1 MTETVILEDY
11 STTNNLTNKKKRHS
25 FRKFFQWNAEKYNK
39 NDDTVEKINSI
50 YKANNS
56 TTVGSKKTK
65 KFKKFLSFSRK
76 NNKPDFENAVTDDYE
91 ICKDSSIRFS
101 LKRTLS
107 RLKSKKSSTFDF
119 QEFKLSS
126 DNMDLDNKD
135 ALECYNKFKSDH
147 SIQAKPYDVPP
158 SIQVLDFDNKVNTVE
173 KSGLKRQSS
182 LNKKKT
188 FLGIGSDNPSTNLD
202 PFSPLIEDTN
212 TLLEPF
218 GNIEFEKD
226 EAFDKENGISFPKLS
241 NVNTNKKLNDA
252 PIKDKKANK
261 FTTENLQMLL
271 FGSCEKDDTG
281 MSKTTDVS
289 VSSNVKEDKVV
300 DITDIEQSPQSSDAI
315 HPCTLS
321 NDEMNSSETLK
332 ETEIFNTDKDLPK
345 QTTISDIDEED
356 VNVRCLAIPT
366 FRDDNV
372 IALEDYVK
380 GHKLGKLT
388 QLEILEHLQQK
399 KLNESELIDKIKDTF
414 DDFRNPSFYNENTD
428 DGCNFYSCNDSYDH
442 SSVNQTIRSIGTSKN
457 KDSSKLKFNLLSEV
471 FYYDNNV
478 ESKGNKNLS
487 ILETAKKE
495 LDAEKATDPL
505 LQFKEDENLL
515 LNSNSTNVSPLDVHN
530 VLDLT
535 QFDNIKHLLSIGSRN
550 NDKVEITNNNHY
562 AHNWGASDLYESSD
576 LTIDTIK
583 KIAMNLSSDEALEH
597 LSQFSFP
604 YKMQLCT
611 DLEVDGSLADVES
624 LGSPN
629 LTLPDYNEVL
639 PNGYFPDITS
649 YLENQDLKSSGDT
662 MAELND
668 DFIKLSPHVKEEETS
683 SVRSILKKKVNQNES
698 VELQSLF
705 NLSKDDDFSVEMPQA
720 PDSNLQKMRIDQ
732 LKRFYSTDFYPDLE
746 NDEDYVRSL
755 RSTQSKYNTDLY
767 V

>member
-1 MTETVILEDY
+1 MAETVILEDY
-11 STTNNLTNKKKRHS
+11 SSTNHLSKKKKRRS
-25 FRKFFQWNAEKYNK
+25 FRKLFQWNADKNDK

-56 TTVGSKKTK
+56 TELGTKKKT

-76 NNKPDFENAVTDDYE
+76 NKQEFENDGTDDYE
-91 ICKDSSIRFS
+91 LYKDNSIRFS

-107 RLKSKKSSTFDF
+107 KLKNKKTKNFDL
-119 QEFKLSS
+119 QEFKLSIENV
-126 DNMDLDNKD
+126 DIGNKD

-147 SIQAKPYDVPP
+147 SMSTKHYDVPP
-158 SIQVLDFDNKVNTVE
+158 SFQVFDFDNKVNTLE
-173 KSGLKRQSS
+173 KSSLKRQSS

-188 FLGIGSDNPSTNLD
+188 SLGIGGDNPSTNLD

-212 TLLEPF
+212 TLLKPF

-226 EAFDKENGISFPKLS
+226 DAFDKENGIGFPKLLDA
-241 NVNTNKKLNDA
+241 NTNKNL
-252 PIKDKKANK
+252 KDSIIDDEEGHK
-261 FTTENLQMLL
+261 FTKENLLMLL
-271 FGSCEKDDTG
+271 FGSSEENDKNL
-281 MSKTTDVS
+281 SKTTDVS
-289 VSSNVKEDKVV
+289 VSSYVNKENVV
-300 DITDIEQSPQSSDAI
+300 DVTDIEQSPQTSDAI
-315 HPCTLS
+315 CPCTLS
-321 NDEMNSSETLK
+321 NEEINSSETLK
-332 ETEIFNTDKDLPK
+332 ETNIVNTDKDLPNPK
-345 QTTISDIDEED
+345 PIFDIENED
-356 VNVRCLAIPT
+356 VNVKCLAIPT

-372 IALEDYVK
+372 IGLEDYVR
-380 GHKLGKLT
+380 GHKLGKLS
-388 QLEILEHLQQK
+388 QLEILNHLQQEK
-399 KLNESELIDKIKDTF
+399 FNESELIDKIKDTF

-428 DGCNFYSCNDSYDH
+428 EECNFYSCNDSYDH

-457 KDSSKLKFNLLSEV
+457 KESSKLKFNLLSEV
-471 FYYDNNV
+471 FYYDSNA
-478 ESKGNKNLS
+478 ESKGTKNLS

-495 LDAEKATDPL
+495 LEAQKATNPL
-505 LQFKEDENLL
+505 LQLKESENLI
-515 LNSNSTNVSPLDVHN
+515 LNSNSTDVSPLDASN
-530 VLDLT
+530 VLDLS
-535 QFDNIKHLLSIGSRN
+535 QFDNIKHLLSIGSRS

-562 AHNWGASDLYESSD
+562 AYNWGTSDLYECSD

-604 YKMQLCT
+604 YKTQLCT
-611 DLEVDGSLADVES
+611 DLEIDDCLADVES

-629 LTLPDYNEVL
+629 LTLPDFNEIL
-639 PNGYFPDITS
+639 PSGYFPDIAS
-649 YLENQDLKSSGDT
+649 CLDNQDLITSGDT

-668 DFIKLSPHVKEEETS
+668 DFIKLSPQVKEEES
-683 SVRSILKKKVNQNES
+683 RSVRSILKKKVNQNES
-698 VELQSLF
+698 TELQSLF
-705 NLSKDDDFSVEMPQA
+705 NLSKDDGFTVEMPQA

-746 NDEDYVRSL
+746 NDEDYVRSV